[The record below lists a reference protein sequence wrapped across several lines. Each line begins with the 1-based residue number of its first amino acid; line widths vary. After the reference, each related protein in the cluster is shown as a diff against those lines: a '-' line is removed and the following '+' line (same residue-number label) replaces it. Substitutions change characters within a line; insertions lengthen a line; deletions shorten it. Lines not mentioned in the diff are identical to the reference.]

1 MLHSLR
7 PNCSGRFA
15 IAATAPH
22 VSRTRSSTS
31 VGVIC
36 LLAGAL
42 FGLMSVYSNSRETC
56 AVWVLVA
63 LVFAFAAGFLFRPAR
78 SMSYGEDA
86 PQRQ

>member
-1 MLHSLR
+1 M
-7 PNCSGRFA
+7 
-15 IAATAPH
+15 AATAPH

-78 SMSYGEDA
+78 TMSYGEDA

>member
-1 MLHSLR
+1 M
-7 PNCSGRFA
+7 
-15 IAATAPH
+15 AATAPH

-56 AVWVLVA
+56 AVLVLVA
-63 LVFAFAAGFLFRPAR
+63 LVFRSRPDSFSA
-78 SMSYGEDA
+78 
-86 PQRQ
+86 QRGR

>member
-1 MLHSLR
+1 M
-7 PNCSGRFA
+7 
-15 IAATAPH
+15 AATAPH

-63 LVFAFAAGFLFRPAR
+63 LAFAFVAGLLLRPAR